1 MAEEVSS
8 RARRDRRRR
17 QYLSLGLGEL
27 AAAAVFVGV
36 ALWHGA
42 PLDTGGRLAVL
53 GAVGPLAVVLVAAGT
68 YWLLARRWVG
78 VGVMPL
84 GLACAY
90 LALGVLAVILLA
102 AGLAAVV
109 AGAPSLAW
117 LVLLLLVWAF
127 GVVEVVNYA
136 LRRLAFPAHRW
147 VAGVAQGR
155 VPQLAADVRAALIA
169 RS

>member
-1 MAEEVSS
+1 M
-8 RARRDRRRR
+8 
-17 QYLSLGLGEL
+17 
-27 AAAAVFVGV
+27 GV
-36 ALWHGA
+36 ALWHDA

-53 GAVGPLAVVLVAAGT
+53 GAVGPLAV
-68 YWLLARRWVG
+68 
-78 VGVMPL
+78 
-84 GLACAY
+84 
-90 LALGVLAVILLA
+90 ILLA
-102 AGLAAVV
+102 TGLAAVV

>member
-1 MAEEVSS
+1 MADEVSS

-78 VGVMPL
+78 VG
-84 GLACAY
+84 
-90 LALGVLAVILLA
+90 
-102 AGLAAVV
+102 
-109 AGAPSLAW
+109 
-117 LVLLLLVWAF
+117 
-127 GVVEVVNYA
+127 
-136 LRRLAFPAHRW
+136 
-147 VAGVAQGR
+147 
-155 VPQLAADVRAALIA
+155 
-169 RS
+169 

>member
-1 MAEEVSS
+1 MADEVSS

-53 GAVGPLAVVLVAAGT
+53 GAVGPLAV
-68 YWLLARRWVG
+68 
-78 VGVMPL
+78 
-84 GLACAY
+84 
-90 LALGVLAVILLA
+90 ILLA
-102 AGLAAVV
+102 TGLAAVV

>member
-1 MAEEVSS
+1 MADEVSS

-53 GAVGPLAVVLVAAGT
+53 GAVGP
-68 YWLLARRWVG
+68 
-78 VGVMPL
+78 
-84 GLACAY
+84 
-90 LALGVLAVILLA
+90 LAVILLA

>member
-1 MAEEVSS
+1 MADEVSS

-53 GAVGPLAVVLVAAGT
+53 GAVGPLAV
-68 YWLLARRWVG
+68 
-78 VGVMPL
+78 
-84 GLACAY
+84 
-90 LALGVLAVILLA
+90 ILLA
-102 AGLAAVV
+102 TGLAAVV

-155 VPQLAADVRAALIA
+155 VPQLAADVRAALVA